1 MSVTGNVP
9 ATAEPRTMLG
19 IQVMNRTSQTISAGS
34 QIIVIGSA
42 TPMIVFN
49 TDPYGS
55 WDMVSYRYTCG
66 RSAYYRITYKVNV
79 VILGSNALAFYVSD
93 GTNSHLLQTVTGTL
107 AAPATSNY
115 CFSGSEVIYLTSGT
129 TLQFMY
135 DAAAGGGLIT
145 TSSPTQDGTILE
157 IIYEGD

>member
-1 MSVTGNVP
+1 MSVIGNVP

-19 IQVMNRTSQTISAGS
+19 IQVMNRVGQAISAGT
-34 QIIVIGSA
+34 QVVVIGIA
-42 TPMIVFN
+42 PQMIVFN

-55 WDMVSYRYTCG
+55 WNTVTYRYACG

-79 VILGSNALAFYVSD
+79 VLYGSNALAFYVSD
-93 GTNSHLLQTVTGTL
+93 GTDKHLLQTVTGTL

-115 CFSGSEVIYLTSGT
+115 CFSGSEVVYLASGT

-135 DAAAGGGLIT
+135 DASAGGGLIT

>member
-1 MSVTGNVP
+1 MSVTGNIPSVD
-9 ATAEPRTMLG
+9 EPVTMQG
-19 IQVMNRTSQTISAGS
+19 IQVINRTSQSIVGGS
-34 QIIVIGSA
+34 QVVVIGIAAS
-42 TPMIVFN
+42 MIAFN
-49 TDPYGS
+49 TDPYGT
-55 WDMVSYRYTCG
+55 WNTATYRYTCG